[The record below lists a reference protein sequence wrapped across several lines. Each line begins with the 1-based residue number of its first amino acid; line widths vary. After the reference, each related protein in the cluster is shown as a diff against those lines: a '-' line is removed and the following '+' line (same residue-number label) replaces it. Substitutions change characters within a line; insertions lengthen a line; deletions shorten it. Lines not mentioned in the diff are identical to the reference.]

1 MRGGCAPRP
10 GWPPNSAS
18 PFELL
23 IVRHATLVDPAGF
36 QPVPVPALGPDATG
50 WMHIPGATAAGAS
63 ILPFDRTG

>member
-1 MRGGCAPRP
+1 M
-10 GWPPNSAS
+10 
-18 PFELL
+18 
-23 IVRHATLVDPAGF
+23 RHATLVDPAGF